1 MEPQRKRK
9 PVPLCYRATVL
20 TVKVLAWNMILSKM
34 LNKKIS
40 TMKKLVLSIA
50 ALIGF
55 VFMVNAQKMAF
66 IDTEYIL
73 DNIPAYRAA
82 QNQLDQLS
90 TQYQKELESIHAEI
104 EQMYRDFQAES
115 VLLSEDM
122 KRKREDVIITKE
134 KDYKQLQ
141 KKYFGPNGDLF
152 KKRQGLVKPIQDDVF
167 NAVQDISNEGSYAI
181 IFDKAGGTTLFFT
194 NPKFDLSDQVLQ
206 KLGYK

>member
-1 MEPQRKRK
+1 
-9 PVPLCYRATVL
+9 
-20 TVKVLAWNMILSKM
+20 
-34 LNKKIS
+34 
-40 TMKKLVLSIA
+40 MKKLVL
-50 ALIGF
+50 LTLTVIGF
-55 VFMVNAQKMAF
+55 SWISVAQKMAF
-66 IDTEYIL
+66 IDTEYIME
-73 DNIPAYRAA
+73 NIPAYKAA

-90 TQYQKELESIHAEI
+90 GQYQKELESIHAEI
-104 EQMYRDFQAES
+104 EQMYKDFQAES

-167 NAVQDISNEGSYAI
+167 NAVQEISNEGSYSI
-181 IFDKAGGTTLFFT
+181 VFDKAGGTTLFFT

>member
-1 MEPQRKRK
+1 
-9 PVPLCYRATVL
+9 
-20 TVKVLAWNMILSKM
+20 M

-55 VFMVNAQKMAF
+55 VFIVNAQKMAF
-66 IDTEYIL
+66 VDTEYIL
-73 DNIPAYRAA
+73 ENIPAYTAA
-82 QNQLDQLS
+82 QNQLNQLS
-90 TQYQKELESIHAEI
+90 SQYQKELESIHADI
-104 EQMYRDFQAES
+104 EQMYKDYQAES
-115 VLLSEDM
+115 VLLSDDM
-122 KRKREDVIITKE
+122 KRKREDVIVTKE

-167 NAVQDISNEGSYAI
+167 NAVQEISNEGSYAI